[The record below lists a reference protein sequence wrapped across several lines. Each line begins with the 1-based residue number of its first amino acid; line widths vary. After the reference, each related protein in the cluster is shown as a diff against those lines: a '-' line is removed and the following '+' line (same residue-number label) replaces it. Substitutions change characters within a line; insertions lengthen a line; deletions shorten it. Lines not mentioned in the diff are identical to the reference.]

1 MQNGLRVMEK
11 GRSNKKSLKLEFYS
25 TIGFSRQFSEDII
38 ILTEI
43 INLVKMIDDNDD
55 VDMESRLL
63 IYQLYVVQ
71 KNIFGRLYL
80 NIFSQ
85 QELVMGEFVFLF
97 SFLGSFLLGDQKS
110 IYVGVLRRRLFLVQ
124 GDIDFSLFEF
134 MIFYIFFGFTIFGIE
149 IDTDLLGIF
158 RNLNINFSVEN

>member
-55 VDMESRLL
+55 VDIESR
-63 IYQLYVVQ
+63 
-71 KNIFGRLYL
+71 
-80 NIFSQ
+80 
-85 QELVMGEFVFLF
+85 
-97 SFLGSFLLGDQKS
+97 
-110 IYVGVLRRRLFLVQ
+110 
-124 GDIDFSLFEF
+124 
-134 MIFYIFFGFTIFGIE
+134 
-149 IDTDLLGIF
+149 
-158 RNLNINFSVEN
+158 